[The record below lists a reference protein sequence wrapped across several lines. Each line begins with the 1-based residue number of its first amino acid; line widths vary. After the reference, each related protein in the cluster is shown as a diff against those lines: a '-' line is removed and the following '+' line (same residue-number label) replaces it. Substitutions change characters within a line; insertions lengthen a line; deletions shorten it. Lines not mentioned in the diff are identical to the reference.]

1 MKKTKQQLR
10 AYLKTVPTNE
20 QNEPTRPNYGTWVSN
35 IKKTDTMKKEF
46 RDFTKAEA
54 QKVLKTMNEVDS
66 VWPKTYTQSAA
77 TTRLR
82 KHLESCI
89 NKKCKK

>member
-1 MKKTKQQLR
+1 
-10 AYLKTVPTNE
+10 
-20 QNEPTRPNYGTWVSN
+20 
-35 IKKTDTMKKEF
+35 MKKEF